1 MKIVNYLSIT
11 LIYGIY
17 KPYTKPNNEIK
28 YIAKGSN
35 HPPSV
40 FCQILLPIE
49 SSLSTLS
56 YKEKIFQETIP
67 FFQKTLRNSSYKR
80 TLTYKRPNNDN
91 TSTNINNIKRN
102 RKQ

>member
-28 YIAKGSN
+28 YIAKDSN

-40 FCQILLPIE
+40 VHQIPLPIE
-49 SSLSTLS
+49 SRLSTLS

-67 FFQKTLRNSSYKR
+67 SFSK
-80 TLTYKRPNNDN
+80 
-91 TSTNINNIKRN
+91 NITKLWL
-102 RKQ
+102 QTHPHL